1 MTFPAEEKEISVIL
15 SPPVAARHDVMGGHL
30 LDFTTTRTF
39 TYRAGQG
46 DFLPSK
52 FDSGPD
58 D

>member
-46 DFLPSK
+46 DFLSFK
-52 FDSGPD
+52 ELSL
-58 D
+58 